1 MPRDF
6 ERARYYFE
14 SIARQVWPSDSGDG
28 QGKRDETGPVGFAA
42 PAAGY
47 LGRMYLRG
55 EGVRVDFKQAKM
67 WFDRGAAYSDK
78 ECHNGLGI
86 IWRDGLIDG
95 RKDSKASFTH
105 FAIAAGQDLAEAQ
118 VNLGKHHYRE
128 CIDIDSDPTLTPH
141 LSERGDAK
149 LAISYFEAAMRQGS
163 PFEAFY
169 YLAKTQASQMKNLPA
184 SLKPGACSIAASFF
198 KVVTERGSW
207 DEDLIRGGERAWE
220 MGTSS
225 GKQLAMLKWWIAA
238 ERGHEIG
245 QNNLAFVLD
254 QGKFS
259 CVQCLAERFL
269 ILAQTRACSAAPL
282 LRTSSHRTTRR
293 RLRSLSGHDQPRR
306 TISMP

>member
-1 MPRDF
+1 M
-6 ERARYYFE
+6 
-14 SIARQVWPSDSGDG
+14 GL
-28 QGKRDETGPVGFAA
+28 AA

-55 EGVRVDFKQAKM
+55 EGVRVDLKLAKM
-67 WFDRGAAYSDK
+67 WFERGAAYSDK

-86 IWRDGLIDG
+86 MWRDGLTDG
-95 RKDSKASFTH
+95 KKDSKAAFTH

-128 CIDIDSDPTLTPH
+128 YIDTDSDPTLTAH
-141 LSERGDAK
+141 QSERGDAK
-149 LAISYFEAAMRQGS
+149 LAISYFEAAMRHGS

-169 YLAKTQASQMKNLPA
+169 YLAKTQAAQMTNLPA

-207 DEDLIRGGERAWE
+207 DDDLIRGGERAWE
-220 MGTSS
+220 MGTAS

-259 CVQCLAERFL
+259 FVQCLAEG
-269 ILAQTRACSAAPL
+269 
-282 LRTSSHRTTRR
+282 SSY
-293 RLRSLSGHDQPRR
+293 
-306 TISMP
+306 